1 MPSILI
7 LVIFAMLYQTF
18 SLGGGTFI
26 HSLKIV
32 AAAVVLHA
40 IIGLAK
46 KLTPD
51 KTRMAIALAAALT
64 LLLYP

>member
-18 SLGGGTFI
+18 SLGEGTFI

-40 IIGLAK
+40 MIGLTK

-51 KTRMAIALAAALT
+51 KTRITIALVAALI
-64 LLLYP
+64 L